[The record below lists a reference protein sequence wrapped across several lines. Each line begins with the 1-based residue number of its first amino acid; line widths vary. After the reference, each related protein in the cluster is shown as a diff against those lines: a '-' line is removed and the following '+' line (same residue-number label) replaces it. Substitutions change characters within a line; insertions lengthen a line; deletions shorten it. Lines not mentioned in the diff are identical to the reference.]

1 MAKSVRTGAGF
12 EVQGLKSF
20 LKELKAVGAEYPA
33 AVKQANFDAASQ
45 IVGIARGRAGAAGV
59 VQSRRNA
66 QSLKAS
72 RSGTAAIVS
81 GGGPRYP
88 TFWGAEFGAKRW
100 AQFKPWR
107 GNQWRGW
114 EGAGGGG
121 YFLHPTIRDRGPS
134 ILNEYVK
141 TLRKLESQAFP
152 D

>member
-1 MAKSVRTGAGF
+1 MAGPVRTGAGF

-20 LKELKAVGAEYPA
+20 LKELKAVGEEYPA
-33 AVKQANFDAASQ
+33 AVKQANFDAASK
-45 IVGIARGRAGAAGV
+45 IVGLARTRAGAVGV
-59 VQSRRNA
+59 PTARRVG
-66 QSLKAS
+66 QSLRAS
-72 RSGTAAIVS
+72 RSGAGAVVS

-100 AQFKPWR
+100 PQFKPWR

-114 EGAGGGG
+114 QGGPG
-121 YFLHPTIRDRGPS
+121 YFLHPTIRDHGSS
-134 ILNEYVK
+134 ILNDYVN